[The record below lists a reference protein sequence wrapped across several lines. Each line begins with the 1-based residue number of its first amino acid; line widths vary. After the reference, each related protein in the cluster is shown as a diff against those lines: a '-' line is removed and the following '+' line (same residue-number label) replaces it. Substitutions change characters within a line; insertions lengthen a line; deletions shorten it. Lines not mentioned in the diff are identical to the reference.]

1 MPFISRLSTT
11 PNGKYQNRI
20 ATVRLTADA
29 AISLEDTCRTQTS
42 ISVSAPFEAWNGRT
56 GCVRLGHTRLF
67 TFQSTNRNGSTM
79 VLRRE

>member
-11 PNGKYQNRI
+11 PNGKYQNRLQ
-20 ATVRLTADA
+20 VRLTADA

-42 ISVSAPFEAWNGRT
+42 ISVSAPFELAAGRQ
-56 GCVRLGHTRLF
+56 GCVRLGHTTRFF

-79 VLRRE
+79 VHARE